1 MELLALALT
10 ALTEFVVPER
20 FLRWNVIE
28 YMTQSETS
36 VEEIAVH

>member
-10 ALTEFVVPER
+10 ALMEFVVPEC
-20 FLRWNVIE
+20 FLRWNMIE

-36 VEEIAVH
+36 VEGIAVH